1 MRGEEKKGGLKEI
14 KEKSVGALHTEKMT
28 RGGRGGR
35 GGRERAR
42 FIFHPDILGTWTQSC
57 RPLH

>member
-1 MRGEEKKGGLKEI
+1 MRGEEKKGGGLKEI

-28 RGGRGGR
+28 RGAR